1 MGLLCCV
8 TIDVAEAYFLMCNKC
23 CFTLPLPKDTPTK
36 NQEELEHQASRL
48 RVLPLSHTE
57 HMKDFWARE
66 WSKNHIQLLNHENVC
81 SLLVPFIGIKINKQ
95 ALNFSSSYHDMYM
108 VKNSG

>member
-1 MGLLCCV
+1 MLFYTAFAQGHSYEKPRGTRTSGLQV
-8 TIDVAEAYFLMCNKC
+8 KS
-23 CFTLPLPKDTPTK
+23 FTTEPHRTH
-36 NQEELEHQASRL
+36 ERL
-48 RVLPLSHTE
+48 LGQRAV
-57 HMKDFWARE
+57 
-66 WSKNHIQLLNHENVC
+66 KNHIQLLNHENIC